1 VTQRTIST
9 PLPSPD
15 VRSAREDA
23 WRTVAGAAAAI
34 LVCTAVIGALTFLG
48 AGDHL
53 PRRVRLDN
61 VAGGGVL
68 VLLVVVPAC
77 LFGLWPVDAATRR
90 LPRAGRMAVFALVGA
105 AAGAL
110 AGAGFAAVRGA
121 PLDGALVGTFIGL
134 LGGFAGFVGATW
146 ISRYR
151 AAVLVLAALTLAVVV
166 YGTWR
171 LQTF

>member
-1 VTQRTIST
+1 MTERTIS
-9 PLPSPD
+9 PSRPSLAAP
-15 VRSAREDA
+15 SAREDA
-23 WRTVAGAAAAI
+23 WRTVAGATAAI
-34 LVCTAVIGALTFLG
+34 LVCTAVIGALTFLA

-53 PRRVRLDN
+53 PGRVRLDN

-68 VLLVVVPAC
+68 VLLVTVPAC

-105 AAGAL
+105 AAGAI

-121 PLDGALVGTFIGL
+121 PLDGATVGTFIGL

-146 ISRYR
+146 LSRHR
-151 AAVLVLAALTLAVVV
+151 ATVVVLAALTLAVVV